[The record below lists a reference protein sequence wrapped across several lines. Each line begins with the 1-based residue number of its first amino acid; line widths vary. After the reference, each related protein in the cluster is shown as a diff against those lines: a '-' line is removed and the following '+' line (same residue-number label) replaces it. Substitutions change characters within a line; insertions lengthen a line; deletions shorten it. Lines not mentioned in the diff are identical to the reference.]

1 MDDHPKVALI
11 DDDAAVL
18 DSLQLCLSRRG
29 FEAICFQ
36 SARDFIDK
44 FEAGLDL
51 DCVVADVKMPLM
63 TGIALQ
69 RLLVK
74 KKPSLPLILITGHG
88 DVDMAVGAMKAG
100 AFDFIEK
107 PIDDRRLT
115 ASISH
120 AIKHYTATRVEQE
133 EVAELRERY
142 ESLSERQR
150 QVIVLA
156 VKGFSNKE
164 IALQLGISPR
174 TVEHYRE
181 SAMGRMQAAN
191 LPELVQMALRLKV
204 PPRAK

>member
-1 MDDHPKVALI
+1 MDDNQRVALI

-29 FEAICFQ
+29 FEVICFQ

-44 FEAGLDL
+44 FEGGLDF
-51 DCVVADVKMPLM
+51 DCVVADVKMPFM

-69 RLLVK
+69 RLLNK
-74 KKPSLPLILITGHG
+74 RKTSPPLILITGHG

-120 AIKHYTATRVEQE
+120 AVKHYTATRVELK

-150 QVIVLA
+150 QVIMLA
-156 VKGFSNKE
+156 VKGYSNKE
-164 IALQLGISPR
+164 IALELRISPR

-181 SAMGRMQAAN
+181 LAMGRMQAAN
-191 LPELVQMALRLKV
+191 LPLLVQMALRLAS
-204 PPRAK
+204 RAK